1 MISTTP
7 RVNPST
13 LSAISNYQEPIIM
26 SVFINKDSRV
36 IYQGFTGQHATFH
49 AEEAIKHGTNIVG
62 GVTPGKGGATHL
74 ERPVF
79 DTVSD
84 AVARAGADVSGI
96 FVPPQFAADAILEA
110 IEAGI
115 KTIVVIADGIPVQ
128 DMVRVKRYLIGHDAM
143 IFGPNTAGVITP
155 GECKVGIMP
164 ANIYQPG
171 RVGVVSRSGTLNY
184 EAVAQMTTLG
194 HGQSTSV
201 GIGGDP
207 INGAN
212 FVDVLRAFN
221 EDPDTEAVVL
231 IGEIGGTQEV
241 DAAEWAKE
249 NMDKPVIGFIAGVS
263 APVGR
268 RMGHAGAII
277 SGEADTA
284 EAKMNRME
292 ELGVHVV
299 RNPANIGETVDK
311 VLKRS

>member
-1 MISTTP
+1 
-7 RVNPST
+7 
-13 LSAISNYQEPIIM
+13 M
-26 SVFINKDSRV
+26 SVFINKNSRV

-62 GVTPGKGGATHL
+62 GVTPGKGGITHL
-74 ERPVF
+74 DRPVF

-84 AVARAGADVSGI
+84 AVEKAGANVSGI

-110 IEAGI
+110 VEAGI

-128 DMVRVKRYLIGHDAM
+128 DMVRVKRYVQDHDAV

-155 GECKVGIMP
+155 EECKVGIMP
-164 ANIYQPG
+164 ASIYKPG
-171 RVGVVSRSGTLNY
+171 RIGVVSRSGTLNY
-184 EAVAQMTTLG
+184 EAVAQMTALG

-212 FVDVLRAFN
+212 FVDVLKAFN
-221 EDPDTEAVVL
+221 EDPDTDAVVL
-231 IGEIGGTQEV
+231 IGEIGGAQEV
-241 DAAEWAKE
+241 DAAEWA
-249 NMDKPVIGFIAGVS
+249 NQHMDKPIIGFIAGVS
-263 APVGR
+263 APAGR

-277 SGEADTA
+277 SGKADTA

-299 RNPANIGETVDK
+299 RNPAEIGATVDRA
-311 VLKRS
+311 LKSRFAAGTGMKSARGEAVES

>member
-1 MISTTP
+1 
-7 RVNPST
+7 
-13 LSAISNYQEPIIM
+13 M
-26 SVFINKDSRV
+26 SVFINKNSRV

-49 AEEAIKHGTNIVG
+49 AQEAIKHGTNIVA
-62 GVTPGKGGATHL
+62 GVTPGKGGNTHL
-74 ERPVF
+74 DRPVF

-84 AVARAGADVSGI
+84 AVSQAGADVSGI

-128 DMVRVKRYLIGHDAM
+128 DMVRVKRYIIGHDSI

-155 GECKVGIMP
+155 SECKVGIMP

-171 RVGVVSRSGTLNY
+171 RIGVVSRSGTLNY
-184 EAVAQMTTLG
+184 EAVAQMTALG

-212 FVDVLRAFN
+212 FVDVLSAFN
-221 EDPDTEAVVL
+221 DDPDTDAVVL

-241 DAAEWAKE
+241 DAAEWASA
-249 NMDKPVIGFIAGVS
+249 NMNKPVIGFIAGVS
-263 APVGR
+263 APTGR

-299 RNPANIGETVDK
+299 RNPADIGKTVDR
-311 VLKRS
+311 VLKA

>member
-1 MISTTP
+1 
-7 RVNPST
+7 
-13 LSAISNYQEPIIM
+13 M

-36 IYQGFTGQHATFH
+36 IYQGFTGQHASFH

-62 GVTPGKGGATHL
+62 GVTPGKGGTTHL
-74 ERPVF
+74 DRPVF

-84 AVARAGADVSGI
+84 AVEQAGANVSGI

-110 IEAGI
+110 VEAGI

-128 DMVRVKRYLIGHDAM
+128 DMVRVKRYVLDHDAV

-155 GECKVGIMP
+155 EECKVGIMP
-164 ANIYQPG
+164 ASIYKSG

-184 EAVAQMTTLG
+184 EAVAQMTALG

-212 FVDVLRAFN
+212 FVDVLKAFN
-221 EDPDTEAVVL
+221 EDPDTDAVVL
-231 IGEIGGTQEV
+231 IGEIGGSQEV
-241 DAAEWAKE
+241 DAAEWANA
-249 NMDKPVIGFIAGVS
+249 NMDKPIIGFIAGVS
-263 APVGR
+263 APPGR

-292 ELGVHVV
+292 ALGVHVV
-299 RNPANIGETVDK
+299 RNPADIGATVDR
-311 VLKRS
+311 VLKTTSVAVESESVQGEPVES

>member
-1 MISTTP
+1 
-7 RVNPST
+7 
-13 LSAISNYQEPIIM
+13 M
-26 SVFINKDSRV
+26 SIFINKDSRV

-62 GVTPGKGGATHL
+62 GVTPGKGGTTHIGL
-74 ERPVF
+74 PVF

-84 AVARAGADVSGI
+84 AVRETGADVSGI

-128 DMVRVKRYLIGHDAM
+128 GMVRVKRYLIGHDTM

-164 ANIYQPG
+164 ANIYKPG
-171 RVGVVSRSGTLNY
+171 RIGVVSRSGTLNY
-184 EAVAQMTTLG
+184 EAVEQMTNLG

-212 FVDVLRAFN
+212 FVNVLKAFN
-221 EDPDTEAVVL
+221 EDPDTDAVVL
-231 IGEIGGTQEV
+231 IGEIGGSQEV
-241 DAAEWAKE
+241 DAAIWAKE
-249 NMDKPVIGFIAGVS
+249 NMNKPVIGFIAGVS

-277 SGEADTA
+277 SAEADTA

-299 RNPANIGETVDK
+299 RNPADIGSTVDRVVK
-311 VLKRS
+311 GG

>member
-1 MISTTP
+1 
-7 RVNPST
+7 
-13 LSAISNYQEPIIM
+13 M
-26 SVFINKDSRV
+26 SVFINKNSRV

-49 AEEAIKHGTNIVG
+49 AEEAIQHGTNIVG
-62 GVTPGKGGATHL
+62 GVTPGKGKTTHL
-74 ERPVF
+74 DRPVF

-84 AVARAGADVSGI
+84 AVRDTGADVSGI

-128 DMVRVKRYLIGHDAM
+128 DMVRVKRYLIGHDTM

-164 ANIYQPG
+164 ASIYTPG
-171 RVGVVSRSGTLNY
+171 RIGVVSRSGTLNY
-184 EAVAQMTTLG
+184 EAVEQMTNLG

-212 FVDVLRAFN
+212 FVNVLEAFN
-221 EDPDTEAVVL
+221 NDPDTDAVVL
-231 IGEIGGTQEV
+231 IGEIGGSQEV
-241 DAAEWAKE
+241 DASIWASE
-249 NMDKPVIGFIAGVS
+249 NMKKPVIGFIAGVS

-277 SGEADTA
+277 SGESDTA

-299 RNPANIGETVDK
+299 RNPADIGSTVHR
-311 VLKRS
+311 VLNS